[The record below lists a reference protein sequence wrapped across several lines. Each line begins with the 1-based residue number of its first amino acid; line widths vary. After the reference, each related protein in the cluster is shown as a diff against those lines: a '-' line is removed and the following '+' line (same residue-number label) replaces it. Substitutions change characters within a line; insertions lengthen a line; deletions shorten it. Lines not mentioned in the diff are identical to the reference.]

1 MGKDLCLF
9 SNESSCIS
17 HHLTST
23 NLAITVDEFN
33 VSDTYCLVVVVI
45 VDVVKGRIT
54 DASVALALITN
65 AKKITKK
72 DQEGLEITL
81 AVFIL

>member
-9 SNESSCIS
+9 SNECSCIS
-17 HHLTST
+17 HYFKST
-23 NLAITVDEFN
+23 KLAIAVDEFN
-33 VSDTYCLVVVVI
+33 VSGTYCLVVIVI

-54 DASVALALITN
+54 DASVALITN